1 MTTNHLFFWVG
12 GGLGSLLTPTS
23 NISCTRATMITMTLG
38 ENKRSLQPTAEAGN
52 LTDMA
57 LGQVLMF
64 LFGLPPG
71 SNRLFIALIT
81 PTQFPA

>member
-12 GGLGSLLTPTS
+12 GGWETLLTLTS
-23 NISCTRATMITMTLG
+23 NISCNRATMITMTLR

-52 LTDMA
+52 STDIA
-57 LGQVLMF
+57 LCHVLR
-64 LFGLPPG
+64 LLLGILPG
-71 SNRLFIALIT
+71 SKQVIIALIT